1 MPGDAVR
8 PEPKRDEPGTIG
20 RWSLPTRLAVLLPA
34 LVKAP
39 SLGTRQGLSKSGLIT
54 ATVRWRGSTKIAF
67 KASSSTRWRT
77 GLVLR
82 SIR

>member
-1 MPGDAVR
+1 MRAVARNFQGLR
-8 PEPKRDEPGTIG
+8 PMD
-20 RWSLPTRLAVLLPA
+20 PA
-34 LVKAP
+34 GGSGMKSKLVKFRIRAEEKEA
-39 SLGTRQGLSKSGLIT
+39 LSEAADRAGVT